1 MTIFGWM
8 NNLNI
13 IPNFVEVSG
22 DQHEQEDK
30 LYHDSYEVFVNGDY
44 VGNKTL
50 LTQVERLSDV
60 DQHLKV
66 NSFNNFKVETIG
78 NHVDIKTDDLSEARR
93 IKQNL
98 NIYLNTR

>member
-8 NNLNI
+8 NNLNTTPSFI
-13 IPNFVEVSG
+13 GVSG

-44 VGNKTL
+44 VGNKIL

-60 DQHLKV
+60 DQHLKA
-66 NSFNNFKVETIG
+66 NNFNNFKVETIG
-78 NHVDIKTDDLSEARR
+78 NRVDIKTDDLSEARR

-98 NIYLNTR
+98 NIHFNTR